1 MLTIKN
7 GIVQG
12 MSINGVPFR
21 AMIIKAI
28 TKKHRPMIPMK
39 PRYTVYHDTGNTSKG
54 STALAHQ
61 SLLQN
66 YEGNPIPSQVGW
78 HFVVDDKEIIQCIP
92 INEIAY
98 CQGDGGGIGNS
109 SGISVEQCINS
120 DGDTAKAEENA
131 CKLHGALIKTLG
143 VTLKKHQDFSGK
155 NCPQVILNAKRW
167 PEIVDKVNK
176 YASLPTLS
184 SQAGGSTTPIPPVK
198 ANPEQF
204 IETIANDVKRYAQNL
219 LPSVTIAQAILESA
233 SGTSEL
239 AIRANALFGIK
250 AKDDWKG
257 QTFSKTTQEHV
268 GGKTITITV
277 PFRSYPSREASIKD
291 HDAFFVTPEW
301 RIAHYE
307 RVRQATT
314 AEDQAQALKDCGYAT
329 DPDYADKLIA
339 VINKYDLK
347 QYDPVMVSKEPLAD
361 QEIWV
366 YAKASADMDD
376 ALRIVNSVSG
386 ARLVDMSITPKK
398 AGVLVVQIGGVKDDA
413 SDLLLSGSDRYETA
427 AIVDAWIKSRRRIL

>member
-1 MLTIKN
+1 MNLEIKWMKVPESQYALKCPYPMTPTRIVIHNTYNTPSATAEASYAIGNAKELSSHYYVDESVAIQTIPLN
-7 GIVQG
+7 R
-12 MSINGVPFR
+12 N
-21 AMIIKAI
+21 A
-28 TKKHRPMIPMK
+28 
-39 PRYTVYHDTGNTSKG
+39 
-54 STALAHQ
+54 
-61 SLLQN
+61 
-66 YEGNPIPSQVGW
+66 W
-78 HFVVDDKEIIQCIP
+78 H
-92 INEIAY
+92 A
-98 CQGDGGGIGNS
+98 GDGGSGKGNREGI
-109 SGISVEQCINS
+109 CIEICRSRS
-120 DGDTAKAEENA
+120 DKALFLKAEDNGAKLTAKLLNQYGWGID
-131 CKLHGALIKTLG
+131 K
-143 VTLKKHQDFSGK
+143 VTKHQDYSGK
-155 NCPQVILNAKRW
+155 NCPHRTLELGWERFKKLV
-167 PEIVDKVNK
+167 
-176 YASLPTLS
+176 ASYL
-184 SQAGGSTTPIPPVK
+184 STTPFEPLK
-198 ANPEQF
+198 ANPERF
-204 IETIANDVKRYAQNL
+204 IEQIANDVKRYAQNL

-257 QTFSKTTQEHV
+257 QTFSKTTHEHV
-268 GGKTITITV
+268 DGKTITITA

-301 RIAHYE
+301 RIARYE

-398 AGVLVVQIGGVKDDA
+398 AGVLVVQIGGVKDDV

-427 AIVDAWIKSRRRIL
+427 AIVEAWIKSRRVL